1 MPTDLREADDDLG
14 EILAVVEAAAGRSGL
29 K

>member
-1 MPTDLREADDDLG
+1 MPTNLREVDDELG
-14 EILAVVEAAAGRSGL
+14 KILAVVEAAAGRSGL